1 MSLIRKVLN
10 QWNKIPEMRTTAKER
25 LETCKKCKFYK
36 RTTGT
41 CGTMFPWTD
50 TVKYYGKEY
59 ELCGCPMKTKT
70 AYPFATCP
78 VGKWGAYE
86 GFSEEHLQEVKEAVE
101 AYEKR
106 ETKDNLINLYTVY
119 KKILGSAGHHIN
131 PNDTGCGRC
140 RNNRLDELRMYI
152 KRMEKC

>member
-1 MSLIRKVLN
+1 MSLIRKALN

-25 LETCKKCKFYK
+25 LETCKKCKFYNAN
-36 RTTGT
+36 TGT
-41 CGTMFPWTD
+41 CGTIFPAKDKVT
-50 TVKYYGKEY
+50 YYGKEY
-59 ELCGCPMKTKT
+59 ELCGCVMKIKT

-78 VGKWGAYE
+78 VGKWSEYE
-86 GFSEEHLQEVKEAVE
+86 GFSEEHLTEVKAAVE
-101 AYEKR
+101 AYEKQ
-106 ETKDNLINLYTVY
+106 ETKDNLVQLYTVY